1 MIILNE
7 TIIIDEAIQA
17 EWLQWMGSVY
27 IPGVMATGYF
37 NSHRVLTV
45 VNSPNEGIT
54 YCLQFET
61 DSLDYYYEYQQ
72 GIGVKLKNAHFKQ
85 FENRFVQFETIMQ
98 LVN

>member
-17 EWLQWMGSVY
+17 DWLKWMGSIY

-37 NSHRVLTV
+37 NGHRVLTV
-45 VNSPNEGIT
+45 VNSPNEGVT

-61 DSLDYYYEYQQ
+61 DSIDKYYEYQQ
-72 GIGVKLKNAHFKQ
+72 GIGVKIKEAHFKQ

-98 LVN
+98 QVN

>member
-7 TIIIDEAIQA
+7 TIIIDDAIQA

-37 NSHRVLTV
+37 NDHRVLTV
-45 VNSPNEGIT
+45 INSPNEGIT

-61 DSLDYYYEYQQ
+61 DTLEKYREYQQ
-72 GIGVKLKNAHFKQ
+72 GIGVKIKNAHFKQ
-85 FENRFVQFETIMQ
+85 FENRFVLFETIMQ
-98 LVN
+98 QVN

>member
-17 EWLQWMGSVY
+17 DWLKWMGSIY
-27 IPGVMATGYF
+27 IPGIMATGYF
-37 NSHRVLTV
+37 SGHRVLTV
-45 VNSPNEGIT
+45 VNSPIDGIT

-61 DSLDYYYEYQQ
+61 DSIDKYYEYTQ
-72 GIGVKLKNAHFKQ
+72 GIGVKIKEAHFKQ

-98 LVN
+98 QVN

>member
-17 EWLQWMGSVY
+17 EWLKWMGSVY

-37 NSHRVLTV
+37 TGHRVLTV

-61 DSLDYYYEYQQ
+61 DSLDNYNDYIK
-72 GIGVKLKNAHFKQ
+72 GIGVKIRNAHLKE
-85 FENRFVQFETIMQ
+85 FENSFVLFETIMQ
-98 LVN
+98 TVN

>member
-17 EWLQWMGSVY
+17 DWLKWMGSIY

-37 NSHRVLTV
+37 SGHRVLAV
-45 VNSPNEGIT
+45 INSPNEGVT

-61 DSLDYYYEYQQ
+61 DSIDKYQEYQQ
-72 GIGVKLKNAHFKQ
+72 GIGVKMKEAHFKQ

-98 LVN
+98 QVN